1 MPARDPKSGKPLSG
15 AAKRKRAKVKTTAY
29 AKAAATSPDPVP
41 TYKDFAVL
49 SDAPVGKPEGVA
61 WSSDVALLALQ
72 QVIRDP
78 ALANTDRWR
87 WIKDLTAVI
96 GMSKDKSRDE
106 RLLKQ
111 IAEQTGLAPSTAKAA
126 GAKPLA
132 GIAKP
137 KTARR
142 A

>member
-1 MPARDPKSGKPLSG
+1 MPARDKKTGKPLSG
-15 AAKRKRAKVKTTAY
+15 AQKRAAAKTKRAAY
-29 AKAAATSPDPVP
+29 AQAAATSPDPVP

-49 SDAPVGKPEGVA
+49 PDAPVGKAEGVA
-61 WSSDVALLALQ
+61 YASDAVLLALQ

-78 ALANTDRWR
+78 ALTNVDRWR
-87 WIKDLTAVI
+87 WIKDLSAVV
-96 GMSKDKSRDE
+96 GMVKDKARDE
-106 RLLKQ
+106 RVLKQ
-111 IAEQTGLAPSTAKAA
+111 LAEQTGLAPSTAKPA